1 MEIVSDH
8 VHLFLEFHQSI
19 LKNIKESKS
28 RASIAQ
34 TKVPRAKET
43 R

>member
-8 VHLFLEFHQSI
+8 VHLFLEFHQLIS
-19 LKNIKESKS
+19 KNLKESKS

-34 TKVPRAKET
+34 TKASKAKET